1 MKNLMRYLFVGALS
15 LMPVVLV
22 VIFLKMLAELGITAF
37 FRISDFTHSNEVTG
51 IFILVGLFI
60 FVFLGYSIE
69 KYGKSFIISAIDKVF
84 ENVPAVRSIYSVM
97 KKLTQM
103 FSGKEE
109 NGVKEIVLLEY
120 PKEGVWV
127 PAYVINRHLDILVLF
142 IPTSPIPTSGYT
154 VIVKSEIVVKTSLSL
169 QEASTFIISMGAD
182 FVKKEEITET
192 ILREEARAKERL

>member
-1 MKNLMRYLFVGALS
+1 MRYLFVGALS

-22 VIFLKMLAELGITAF
+22 IIFLKMLAELGVTAF
-37 FRISDFTHSNEVTG
+37 FRISDITHSTEATG
-51 IFILVGLFI
+51 IFIFVGLSV

-69 KYGKSFIISAIDKVF
+69 KYGKSIFISAIDKVF
-84 ENVPAVRSIYSVM
+84 ENVPAVRSVYGVM

-120 PKEGVWV
+120 PKKGVWV

-154 VIVKSEIVVKTSLSL
+154 VIVKKELVVKTSLSL

-182 FVKKEEITET
+182 FVKKEEITQT
-192 ILREEARAKERL
+192 ILREEASAK